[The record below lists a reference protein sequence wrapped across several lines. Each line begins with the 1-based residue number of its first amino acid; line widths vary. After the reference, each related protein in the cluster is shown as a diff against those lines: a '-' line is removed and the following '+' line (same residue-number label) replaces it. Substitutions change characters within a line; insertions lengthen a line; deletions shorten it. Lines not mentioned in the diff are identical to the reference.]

1 MFEEAAYQQA
11 LALKTAGDTQ
21 GAMEVL
27 AELTD
32 SDRAQAELIAIQLEQ
47 GAELEA
53 AGDYAGAAEVYAAIE
68 DSEEAQERYN
78 ACMYNQA
85 EQLRDAGDLTAAGAA
100 FEALGDYRD
109 AADQSEACYQTYF
122 GNVAQTARDAM
133 EDQDY
138 PAVIAALEGF
148 AMDDLA
154 GSYAD
159 LPEIYNEACYQY
171 AERLYQESK
180 PYEALPY
187 YQRVGDYRDTPES
200 KLERRAYL
208 ILGEWTSTTGKTAV
222 FRADGTCDLMGE
234 TLHFYVSNFS
244 LYTGVTEDDMTITH
258 KLSSIDKTSMSLRD
272 IRDGQDVVYK
282 FSRVGEWTLPEV
294 TVETTSAPEEE
305 SVVETTPA
313 PEPETAAE
321 ATPAPEEENGADVAT
336 PPPTEAV
343 NDAAE

>member
-1 MFEEAAYQQA
+1 QA
-11 LALKTAGDTQ
+11 LALKAVGDTQ
-21 GAMEVL
+21 GAVEAL
-27 AELTD
+27 ADLPD
-32 SDRAQAELIAIQLEQ
+32 SDRAQAELISIQLDQ
-47 GAELEA
+47 GAQLEA
-53 AGDYAGAAEVYAAIE
+53 AGDYAAAAEVYAAIKN
-68 DSEEAQERYN
+68 SEEAQERYN
-78 ACMYNQA
+78 ACMYTQA

-109 AADQSEACYQTYF
+109 AAEQSETCYETYF

-133 EDQDY
+133 KQQDY

-148 AMDDLA
+148 SMGDLS

-159 LPEIYNEACYQY
+159 LLEIYNEACYQY
-171 AERLYQESK
+171 AEQLYREGK

-187 YQRVGDYRDTPES
+187 YQRVGDYRDTAES

-208 ILGEWTSTTGKTAV
+208 ILGEWSSTTGKTAI
-222 FRADGTCDLMGE
+222 FRPDGTCDLMGE

-244 LYTGVTEDDMTITH
+244 LYTGATEADMTITH

-294 TVETTSAPEEE
+294 VTSPETTLAPETTLTPDATSAP
-305 SVVETTPA
+305 
-313 PEPETAAE
+313 E
-321 ATPAPEEENGADVAT
+321 ATPAPEEESGAEEVNPSA
-336 PPPTEAV
+336 TEAV
-343 NDAAE
+343 NDAGE

>member
-1 MFEEAAYQQA
+1 M
-11 LALKTAGDTQ
+11 
-21 GAMEVL
+21 
-27 AELTD
+27 
-32 SDRAQAELIAIQLEQ
+32 

-53 AGDYAGAAEVYAAIE
+53 AGDYAAAAEVYAAIE

-78 ACMYNQA
+78 ACLYTQA

-109 AADQSEACYQTYF
+109 AAEQSESCYETYF

-133 EDQDY
+133 EQQDY

-148 AMDDLA
+148 SMDDLT

-171 AERLYQESK
+171 AEQLYREGK

-187 YQRVGDYRDTPES
+187 YQRVGDYRDTAES

-208 ILGEWTSTTGKTAV
+208 ILGEWTSTTGKTAT
-222 FRADGTCDLMGE
+222 FRTDGTCDLMGE

-244 LYTGVTEDDMTITH
+244 LYTGETEDDMTITH

-282 FSRVGEWTLPEV
+282 FSRVGEWTLPE
-294 TVETTSAPEEE
+294 ETAAP
-305 SVVETTPA
+305 ETTPA
-313 PEPETAAE
+313 PPAE
-321 ATPAPEEENGADVAT
+321 AGAEVTPAPEDEDGSETASVPEGESGEEVTT
-336 PPPTEAV
+336 PPATEAV
-343 NDAAE
+343 NDADE